1 MPIYNCKCCNFSTKL
16 KGDYNRHIKTKK
28 HIESFKSHHLVTPKS
43 PSSHPKV
50 TPKNDSKN
58 YICKYCKSSFK
69 YKQGMYRHIKY
80 TCKKNDDEDLKELVF
95 LMNENLENIKTQMKK
110 QEKKYEKQQNIL
122 YAIGINENEG
132 NSVSFIASEKA
143 EEEFNKYITKQV
155 YIQGNDVV
163 EDDKAYL
170 IDVKK
175 EKALAK
181 DPNHKRKLPLFIAE
195 KDGRNLYVAPIR
207 GKGLWDA
214 IWAYVS
220 IDEDMVIRGIYF
232 DHKAETP
239 GLGANIKQRFFM
251 DDFIGESL
259 LDNEGNFKGVT
270 VSKTNLDPKN
280 EDKYDNEVDAIAG
293 STITGDGV
301 TAMIRSDLSLYQP
314 YFNSLNNN

>member
-1 MPIYNCKCCNFSTKL
+1 MALNTEKNTYTLLFAVGLVVIVGTLLAAIDSSL
-16 KGDYNRHIKTKK
+16 KDKIRINKI
-28 HIESFKSHHLVTPKS
+28 L
-43 PSSHPKV
+43 
-50 TPKNDSKN
+50 
-58 YICKYCKSSFK
+58 
-69 YKQGMYRHIKY
+69 
-80 TCKKNDDEDLKELVF
+80 
-95 LMNENLENIKTQMKK
+95 
-110 QEKKYEKQQNIL
+110 EKQQNIL

-132 NSVSFIASEKA
+132 NSVNFIAADKA
-143 EEEFNKYITKQV
+143 EQEFNKYITKQI
-155 YIQGNDVV
+155 YIQGDQVI

-175 EKALAK
+175 QKALAK
-181 DPNHKRKLPLFIAE
+181 DPSHKRKLPLFIAN

-220 IDEDMVIRGIYF
+220 VDENMIIRGIYF

-259 LDNEGNFKGVT
+259 LDTQGNFKGVT

-314 YFNSLNNN
+314 YFNSLNN

>member
-1 MPIYNCKCCNFSTKL
+1 MAINTEKNTYTLLFAIGLVVIVGTLLAAMDASL
-16 KGDYNRHIKTKK
+16 KDKIRSNKT
-28 HIESFKSHHLVTPKS
+28 L
-43 PSSHPKV
+43 
-50 TPKNDSKN
+50 
-58 YICKYCKSSFK
+58 
-69 YKQGMYRHIKY
+69 
-80 TCKKNDDEDLKELVF
+80 
-95 LMNENLENIKTQMKK
+95 
-110 QEKKYEKQQNIL
+110 EKQQNIL

-132 NSVSFIASEKA
+132 NSVSFIAAEKA

-220 IDEDMVIRGIYF
+220 IDEDMIIRGIYF

>member
-1 MPIYNCKCCNFSTKL
+1 MALNTEKNTYTLLFAVGLVVIVGTLLAAIDSSL
-16 KGDYNRHIKTKK
+16 KDKIRINKI
-28 HIESFKSHHLVTPKS
+28 L
-43 PSSHPKV
+43 
-50 TPKNDSKN
+50 
-58 YICKYCKSSFK
+58 
-69 YKQGMYRHIKY
+69 
-80 TCKKNDDEDLKELVF
+80 
-95 LMNENLENIKTQMKK
+95 
-110 QEKKYEKQQNIL
+110 EKQQNIL

-132 NSVSFIASEKA
+132 NSVNFIAADKA
-143 EEEFNKYITKQV
+143 EQEFNKYITKQI
-155 YIQGNDVV
+155 YIQGDQVI
-163 EDDKAYL
+163 EDDRAYL

-175 EKALAK
+175 QKALAK
-181 DPNHKRKLPLFIAE
+181 DPSHKRKLPLFIAN

-220 IDEDMVIRGIYF
+220 VDEDMIIRGIYF

-259 LDNEGNFKGVT
+259 LDFQGNFKGVT

-314 YFNSLNNN
+314 YFNSLNN

>member
-1 MPIYNCKCCNFSTKL
+1 MAINTEKNTYTLLFAVGLVVIVGTLLAAIDSSL
-16 KGDYNRHIKTKK
+16 KDKIRI
-28 HIESFKSHHLVTPKS
+28 
-43 PSSHPKV
+43 
-50 TPKNDSKN
+50 
-58 YICKYCKSSFK
+58 
-69 YKQGMYRHIKY
+69 
-80 TCKKNDDEDLKELVF
+80 
-95 LMNENLENIKTQMKK
+95 NEIL
-110 QEKKYEKQQNIL
+110 EKQQNIL

-132 NSVSFIASEKA
+132 NNVSFIAAEKA
-143 EEEFNKYITKQV
+143 EEEFNKYITKQI
-155 YIQGNDVV
+155 YIQGDEVI
-163 EDDKAYL
+163 EDNKAYL

-175 EKALAK
+175 QKTLAK
-181 DPNHKRKLPLFIAE
+181 DPSHKRKLPLFLAQ

-220 IDEDMVIRGIYF
+220 VDENMVIRGIYF

-259 LDNEGNFKGVT
+259 LDSEGNFKGVT